1 MTGETK
7 PYETYTGNIGI
18 DTGCVYGGCLT
29 ALIIE
34 DDKITCQVFKNKGG
48 N

>member
-18 DTGCVYGGCLT
+18 DTGCGKNPKGTLT
-29 ALIIE
+29 AFICNE
-34 DDKITCQVFKNKGG
+34 DKFVTS
-48 N
+48 